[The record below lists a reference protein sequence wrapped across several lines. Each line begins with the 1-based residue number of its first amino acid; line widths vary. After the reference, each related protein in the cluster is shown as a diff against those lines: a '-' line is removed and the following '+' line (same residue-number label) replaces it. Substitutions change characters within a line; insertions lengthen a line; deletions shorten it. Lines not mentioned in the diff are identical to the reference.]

1 MRSTPAEGGSTRQP
15 VPTTQNRAQ
24 PRFRPGDAVL
34 VRCPRLA
41 YWRHPGVVVGT
52 HLGEVGVRFGPGTDP
67 DAWFLPS
74 ELARV
79 R

>member
-1 MRSTPAEGGSTRQP
+1 M
-15 VPTTQNRAQ
+15 
-24 PRFRPGDAVL
+24 
-34 VRCPRLA
+34 RCPRLA